1 MQKIFLVL
9 KKRIFAPNS
18 KPEKYDNIRK
28 DSDGDMFA
36 GKCMELTGEFI
47 KKINDFEKQFP
58 IQSLGIVEG

>member
-28 DSDGDMFA
+28 DSDGDMFVR
-36 GKCMELTGEFI
+36 
-47 KKINDFEKQFP
+47 D
-58 IQSLGIVEG
+58 V

>member
-28 DSDGDMFA
+28 DSDGDLFVRNVER
-36 GKCMELTGEFI
+36 GVRGTERENLRHL
-47 KKINDFEKQFP
+47 QFWAD
-58 IQSLGIVEG
+58 